1 MIFVPALVQTVVP
14 GSDAFLDHYQVSVSC
29 RCWYYAMTRLSAA
42 PFPPCPWIYRAQ
54 VYDAANYSLCA
65 RQSLSGTCESH
76 TWELIFLMNERF
88 YLASTDNVFFFLS
101 SVHDRMLLS
110 SIILEPR
117 NFGFDDKVDRL
128 YLSSKRYRLN

>member
-88 YLASTDNVFFFLS
+88 YLASTDNVFFFF
-101 SVHDRMLLS
+101 LLS
-110 SIILEPR
+110 TIECSSRVSYLNQEILASMI
-117 NFGFDDKVDRL
+117 RL
-128 YLSSKRYRLN
+128 IDCTYHRRDIV

>member
-88 YLASTDNVFFFLS
+88 YLASTDNVFFFF
-101 SVHDRMLLS
+101 LLS
-110 SIILEPR
+110 TIECSFRVSYLNQEILASMI
-117 NFGFDDKVDRL
+117 RL
-128 YLSSKRYRLN
+128 IDCTYHRRDIV

>member
-88 YLASTDNVFFFLS
+88 YLASTDNVFFFF
-101 SVHDRMLLS
+101 LLS
-110 SIILEPR
+110 TIECSSRVSYLNQEIL
-117 NFGFDDKVDRL
+117 VSMIRL
-128 YLSSKRYRLN
+128 IDCTYHRRDIV